1 MAGQADFT
9 PDEWMIVQRA
19 MMAAGVI
26 VSLAE
31 GAVDNDEMFAL
42 MQEIRGARHED
53 PNQLIRELA
62 RIPTFAT
69 GLKLDTKFADYAG
82 PGLEAIRSA
91 SATIARNAPAD
102 LPVFCEFLVELC
114 EQVANANKEGGFAG
128 LGAQWKT
135 AAETAAIDSVKRAL
149 GV

>member
-1 MAGQADFT
+1 MAGQRDFT
-9 PDEWMIVQRA
+9 PDEWMILQRA

-31 GAVDNDEMFAL
+31 GEVDNDEMFAM
-42 MQEIRGARHED
+42 MQELRGARLGD
-53 PNQLIRELA
+53 PNQLVRDLA
-62 RIPTFAT
+62 GIPSFAT
-69 GLKLDTKFADYAG
+69 GLQPDTKFADYVG

-91 SATIARNAPAD
+91 CATIARKAPAD
-102 LPVFCEFLVELC
+102 LPAFREFLIELG
-114 EQVANANKEGGFAG
+114 EEVANANKEGGFAG
-128 LGAQWKT
+128 LGAQWQT

>member
-9 PDEWMIVQRA
+9 PDEWMILQRA

-31 GAVDNDEMFAL
+31 GAVDDDEMFAL
-42 MQEIRGARHED
+42 MQELRGARHED

-62 RIPTFAT
+62 RMPTFAT
-69 GLKLDTKFADYAG
+69 GLKLDTKFEDYAG

-91 SATIARNAPAD
+91 SAAIASKAPAD
-102 LPVFCEFLVELC
+102 LPAFCGFLVELC

-128 LGAQWKT
+128 LGGEWQT
-135 AAETAAIDSVKRAL
+135 AAETAAIDSVKRVL